1 VRAIS
6 NENEFLTQRMA
17 VSPLPLHPHDGPN
30 PGHLAQLY
38 GPSWVHISKTARPQ
52 AHGTRLPPGP
62 REALFPSRT
71 VGRGKVVT
79 PPVSLRPYDPK
90 IPLDFSRP
98 EYEAS
103 IVAPTR
109 RHGKPWSRARR
120 HAQVGHCLDGPGTC
134 ERSPWPL
141 VFYGQIR
148 GLVRIFKIVL
158 VPAEYAVMKCD
169 TPLRLGVCITTA
181 KSSPQPDPVS
191 R

>member
-1 VRAIS
+1 
-6 NENEFLTQRMA
+6 M
-17 VSPLPLHPHDGPN
+17 
-30 PGHLAQLY
+30 
-38 GPSWVHISKTARPQ
+38 
-52 AHGTRLPPGP
+52 
-62 REALFPSRT
+62 
-71 VGRGKVVT
+71 VT
-79 PPVSLRPYDPK
+79 PPVSLRSYDPK

-109 RHGKPWSRARR
+109 RHGKPWFRASR

-134 ERSPWPL
+134 ESSPWPL

-169 TPLRLGVCITTA
+169 TPLRFGGCITTA